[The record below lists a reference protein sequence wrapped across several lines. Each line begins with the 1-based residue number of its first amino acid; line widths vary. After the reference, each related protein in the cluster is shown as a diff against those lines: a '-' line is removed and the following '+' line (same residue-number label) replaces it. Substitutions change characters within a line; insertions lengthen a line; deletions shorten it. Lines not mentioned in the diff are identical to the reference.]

1 MVLLSRN
8 DAAAQS
14 ARRLIA
20 GAMAAGAAIVL
31 TIFAAFSAYHDYSQ
45 MKLRRSEIN
54 SYLETLSAT
63 SGWAVQNW
71 LAERSRLV
79 EVAAHEIAHAPDGAD
94 FVAILRHKA
103 YQDRFIWTYL
113 GDFQG
118 RYFIWPAD
126 PTLPK
131 DYDPRTRPW
140 FADALTAGGSTLT
153 EPYLDI
159 TTGVETIT
167 AATPIYRNG
176 RFFGVAAADFS
187 VAEVSA
193 MLTSTTLGGDG
204 EAFIATRD
212 GRILAHP
219 RREQVGRQL
228 TEAYAGADPGATAMQ
243 TLEEAGAF
251 IRLTPFSAAGQDWVF
266 GVSLDRGAALAGLTE
281 FRKSA
286 ILAALIASLLAMAVL
301 GAATHVL
308 LVRPLMRA
316 RSEAD
321 AANAAKSEFLASMSH
336 EIRTPM
342 NGILGMAEVLLST
355 NLDSR
360 QRDIARIIT
369 SSGSAL
375 MTVINDILDFSKLEA
390 GKMQLSPRPFNLRQ
404 TIQELAMMMQARA
417 VEKKLELVVRYAPN
431 LPEGVIADDSRIR
444 QIMSNLI
451 GNAVKFTDHGYIL
464 VEATGERHGSKV
476 NIELSVTD
484 TGIGIPENQIPRMF
498 ERFEQADSS
507 HSRRFGGTGLGLAI
521 CKNITELMNGE
532 IGATSTPG
540 RGSRFWVRFTLDVDD
555 TVKAMPVITDATFDE
570 ARILCV
576 DDNAVNRR
584 VINELMSAWNL
595 RIDLASNSQETMR
608 ALEDAAQAGDPYSLI
623 IMDYQM
629 PGEDGGSLTR
639 RFQSDARF
647 ARIPVIMLS
656 SVDMAP
662 ESAIAGAEFVAQ
674 IAKPVRPSQ
683 LMDLMARILVEDNVE
698 ALRTIAAEMRAT
710 VADATQ
716 PDPAPS
722 ETAFRKDRPIILV
735 AEDNQVNQLV
745 VKNLIDSAEYEVVFA
760 ANGELAVQEFER
772 LRPAAILMDLSMPV
786 VDGIEATRRI
796 RAIEAR
802 TSANRTPIIAA
813 TAHVLEDDK
822 NNCRAAGMDDF
833 IAKPIRKDALDQTI
847 ERWVNSAIGWDD
859 VAAV

>member
-1 MVLLSRN
+1 MVLLSRT
-8 DAAAQS
+8 DAAARD

-31 TIFAAFSAYHDYSQ
+31 AIFAAFSAYHDYSQ

-63 SGWAVQNW
+63 SSWAVENW
-71 LAERSRLV
+71 LGERSRLV
-79 EVAAHEIAHAPDGAD
+79 QAAAHEIENSPAGTD
-94 FVAILRHKA
+94 FVSLLRHKA
-103 YQDRFIWTYL
+103 YQDRFIWTYF
-113 GDFQG
+113 GDFNGQ
-118 RYFIWPAD
+118 YFIWPLD

-131 DYDPRTRPW
+131 NYDPRTRPW
-140 FADALTAGGSTLT
+140 FADALTAGGPTLT

-159 TTGVETIT
+159 STGVETIT
-167 AATPIYRNG
+167 AAAPIYRNG

-193 MLTSTTLGGDG
+193 MLNSTTLGGDG
-204 EAFIATRD
+204 EAFVATHD

-219 RREQVGRQL
+219 RRELVGRTL
-228 TEAYAGADPGATAMQ
+228 TEAYSGADAEATSMQALDDAGAY
-243 TLEEAGAF
+243 L
-251 IRLTPFSAAGQDWVF
+251 RLAPISAAGTDWLF
-266 GVSLDRGAALAGLTE
+266 GVALDRDAALAGLTE

-286 ILAALIASLLAMAVL
+286 ILAALIASVLAMGVL

-342 NGILGMAEVLLST
+342 NGILGMAEVLLTT
-355 NLDSR
+355 NLDTR
-360 QRDIARIIT
+360 QRDIAKIIT
-369 SSGSAL
+369 SSGGAL

-390 GKMQLSPRPFNLRQ
+390 GKMRLSPRPFNLRQ
-404 TIQELAMMMQARA
+404 TVQELTMMMQARA
-417 VEKKLELVVRYAPN
+417 IEKDLELVVRYAPN

-451 GNAVKFTDHGYIL
+451 GNAVKFTEHGYIL
-464 VEATGERHGSKV
+464 VEATGERRGDKV
-476 NIELSVTD
+476 DIELSVTD
-484 TGIGIPENQIPRMF
+484 TGIGIAENQIPRMF
-498 ERFEQADSS
+498 ERFEQADGS
-507 HSRRFGGTGLGLAI
+507 HTRRFGGTGLGLAI
-521 CKNITELMNGE
+521 CKNIADLMQGE
-532 IGATSTPG
+532 IGATSTVG
-540 RGSRFWVRFTLDVDD
+540 KGSRFWVRLTLDVDD
-555 TVKAMPVITDATFDE
+555 TVKAMPIITDAKFAD

-584 VINELMSAWNL
+584 VIKELMSGWNL
-595 RIDLASNSQETMR
+595 RIDLAETSAETMH
-608 ALEDAAQAGDPYSLI
+608 ALESTVGGGDPYSLI

-629 PGEDGGSLTR
+629 PDEDGGSLTR
-639 RFQSDARF
+639 RIQADQRF
-647 ARIPVIMLS
+647 SNIPVVMLS
-656 SVDMAP
+656 SVDMAQDA
-662 ESAIAGAEFVAQ
+662 AIEGARFIAQ

-683 LMDLMARILVEDNVE
+683 LMDLIARILINDSIEELQVK
-698 ALRTIAAEMRAT
+698 AAEMRKAGA
-710 VADATQ
+710 ADQ
-716 PDPAPS
+716 PAQHSQAIAPS
-722 ETAFRKDRPIILV
+722 HRPVILV

-745 VKNLIDSAEYEVVFA
+745 VKNLINAQEYEVVFA
-760 ANGELAVQEFER
+760 ANGEIAVAEFQR
-772 LRPAAILMDLSMPV
+772 IRPAAILMDLSMPV
-786 VDGIEATRRI
+786 VNGIEATRRI

-802 TSANRTPIIAA
+802 EYSVRTPIIAA

-833 IAKPIRKDALDQTI
+833 IAKPIRKDALDQI
-847 ERWVNSAIGWDD
+847 VERWVDSAIDWDE
-859 VAAV
+859 VASR